1 MSRDKPAYSIKYIIL
16 LILSGGLLLF
26 AGAALLL
33 FRVFLPGVLIFP
45 APGSPEAAALRR
57 LPLFLVCFFSLFVF
71 FFYLI
76 LRFFLNPL
84 EKLARDIH
92 RVSSAD
98 RLDPA
103 RYASGREIRAL
114 CGSINDMLEKLNQ
127 STMST
132 GVFRSIFNGMDA
144 NLFVS
149 DPETGEIL
157 FLNDAVKKHYNL
169 DDRAVGKPC
178 WEVFQSGYGE
188 RCPFCPIPRL
198 LENPGETIIWEKQNG
213 RGECFKNTDC
223 LIEWGGGKY
232 AHLQH
237 SIDISDLKAAEASL
251 TKRLEQQELM
261 SAISQSFIST
271 EDVSTLIDKAIRMTG
286 EFMNVSRAVLAR
298 IDPETKKLRP
308 AYTWENSAHG
318 APRQLQLDMP
328 FGPGEISYETFV
340 AKGYAYMAC
349 NDVEANPET
358 IRDMAPLETRA
369 CVFVPIRV
377 FGAVRGIL
385 CVDDRRGKRTWEES
399 DVQLLMLIAT
409 VIAGVISRSETE
421 EQLIRMS
428 SIVDSSP
435 QFICYVSSQG
445 RFKYMNQA
453 ALNISRYSR
462 EELMDRGLSLLFDQ
476 ETFQKIQQSYIP
488 RVLRGGTAENELPMI
503 RRDGEVRLMSVSA
516 FVTADQSDG
525 FGAIALD
532 ITERRQLERDLIAA
546 KEQAEQSSLAK
557 SNFLSRMSHEM
568 RTPMNAIIGMTAIAR
583 NSRDPEKMEYYL
595 SKITEAST
603 HLLGVIND
611 ILDMSKIEAGKFEL
625 SYSEFDFEKM
635 LQRVTNVMNFRID
648 EKKQNL
654 TVHIGRDV
662 PKNII
667 ADEQRLAQV
676 LTNLLS
682 NACKFTPEEGTI
694 TMGVTKTAQRDNV
707 CTLRLEVADTG
718 IGISPEQRGR
728 LFSLFEQADGS
739 IARKYGGT
747 GLGLAISKSIVELMG
762 GEIWVDSEPGRG
774 STFIFEITVQRG
786 TAPERRLLPGAE
798 RKNIRLLAVDDSPEV
813 LEYFSYLAESLG
825 LSCTVASGGEEALGL
840 IQNAGEE
847 PGAPDLLTLVFADW
861 RMPGMNGIELTRKIK
876 ERRDGNIVVIMISAA
891 EWETIEAEA
900 RAAGVDGFIPKPLF
914 PSQIVDCVN
923 RYVQNSGAPEAEKTG
938 GQYRDLFAGRT
949 VLLAEDME
957 LNREIVITLLED
969 TGVRFESA
977 ENGVQAVRL
986 FEAAPEKYDAILMDI
1001 HMPEMDGFEATRRI
1015 RALPAEKAR
1024 QVPIIAMTANVFR
1037 EDIEKCLAAGMN
1049 DHLGKPID
1057 IDEVLRKL
1065 KHYLPQDGFPG
1076 GKPRGE

>member
-1 MSRDKPAYSIKYIIL
+1 ML
-16 LILSGGLLLF
+16 LSLSGGLLVF
-26 AGAALLL
+26 AAAVLLI
-33 FRVFLPGVLIFP
+33 FRLFLPGVLIVP
-45 APGSPEAAALRR
+45 EPGSPEAAALYRPM
-57 LPLFLVCFFSLFVF
+57 LLLVCFFPLF
-71 FFYLI
+71 I
-76 LRFFLNPL
+76 FFLYFITLRCFFKPL

-92 RVSSAD
+92 RVSPAD
-98 RLDPA
+98 RLEPA
-103 RYASGREIRAL
+103 SYASGREIQAL
-114 CGSINDMLEKLNQ
+114 CGAINDMLEKLNQ

-149 DPETGEIL
+149 DLETDEIL
-157 FLNDAVKKHYNL
+157 FINDSMKKHHNL
-169 DDRAVGKPC
+169 DDRVVGKRC
-178 WEVFQSGYGE
+178 WEVFKPGCSE
-188 RCPFCPIPRL
+188 RCPLCPIPKL
-198 LENPGETIIWEKQNG
+198 LENPGKTIVWEQQTG
-213 RGECFKNTDC
+213 MGEYFKNTDC
-223 LIEWGGGKY
+223 LIEWGGGQY

-261 SAISQSFIST
+261 SAISRSFIST

-298 IDPETKKLRP
+298 IEPETQKLRP
-308 AYTWENSAHG
+308 AYTWENRAHG

-340 AKGYAYMAC
+340 VKGYAYMAC
-349 NDVEANPET
+349 NDVEASPET
-358 IRDMAPLETRA
+358 ARAMGPLETRA
-369 CVFVPIRV
+369 CVFVPIQM

-385 CVDDRRGKRTWEES
+385 CVDDRRAKRTWEES
-399 DVQLLMLIAT
+399 DIQLLMLIAT

-435 QFICYVSSQG
+435 QFISYITPQG
-445 RFKYMNQA
+445 CFKYINQA
-453 ALNISRYSR
+453 ALNLSRYSR
-462 EELMDRGLSLLFDQ
+462 EELMDRGISLLFDKG
-476 ETFQKIQQSYIP
+476 TLQKIQQFHIP
-488 RVLRGGTAENELPMI
+488 RVLKGGTSESELPMI
-503 RRDGEVRLMSVSA
+503 RRDGAVRLMSVSA
-516 FVTADQSDG
+516 FVTADQSEG
-525 FGAIALD
+525 FGVIASD

-583 NSRDPEKMEYYL
+583 HSRDPEKTEYYL

-625 SYSEFDFEKM
+625 SYSDFDFENM

-676 LTNLLS
+676 LTNLLA

-694 TMGVTKTAQRDNV
+694 SMGVTKTAQRDDV

-718 IGISPEQRGR
+718 IGISPEQQGR

-762 GEIWVDSEPGRG
+762 GEIWVESLPGQG
-774 STFIFEITVQRG
+774 STFIFEVTVRQG
-786 TAPERRLLPGAE
+786 TTPEQRLLPGIE

-813 LEYFSYLAESLG
+813 LEYFRYLAESLE
-825 LSCTVASGGEEALGL
+825 LNCTVASGGEEALAI
-840 IQNAGEE
+840 IQKAGGE

-861 RMPGMNGIELTRKIK
+861 RMPGMNGVELTRKIK
-876 ERRDGNIVVIMISAA
+876 ERSGGNIVVIMISAA
-891 EWETIEAEA
+891 EWETIETEA

-923 RYVQNSGAPEAEKTG
+923 RYVQHSGAPEAEKTG
-938 GQYRDLFAGRT
+938 DQYRNIFAGRT
-949 VLLAEDME
+949 ILLAEDME
-957 LNREIVITLLED
+957 LNREIVITLLEE
-969 TGVRFESA
+969 TGLRFESA
-977 ENGVQAVRL
+977 ENGGQAVQL
-986 FEAAPEKYDAILMDI
+986 FAAAPEKYDAILMDI

-1057 IDEVLRKL
+1057 LDEVLRKL
-1065 KHYLPQDGFPG
+1065 KHYLPGT
-1076 GKPRGE
+1076 